1 MEEEKKKKT
10 TNNKKKDTTK
20 KKKTSSKKV
29 DSKKTNSVKK
39 NDKKVEKKVK
49 VEEVKKEVKAEPK
62 LEKVVEETKVI
73 AATKAKEEMNNE
85 STRSKVIIAA
95 LSILVFI
102 MIVLL
107 IYKFNDRLK
116 EDNRYKDTIRD
127 YCEQLAK
134 KEEKQQRE
142 NVAKEINSK
151 DLDNIKFKKV
161 TCEYNEPDK
170 LSKKDLKNNDSGY
183 LYVVSI
189 KKDGKV
195 SYTKEI
201 LVMKS
206 NDKWFA
212 EEK

>member
-1 MEEEKKKKT
+1 MEEENKKKT
-10 TNNKKKDTTK
+10 TNNKKKDNK
-20 KKKTSSKKV
+20 KNKKITSKKV
-29 DSKKTNSVKK
+29 DSKKINAKR
-39 NDKKVEKKVK
+39 NDKKIEKRIEAK
-49 VEEVKKEVKAEPK
+49 EVKKEEKLEPK
-62 LEKVVEETKVI
+62 IEKVVEETKIV
-73 AATKAKEEMNNE
+73 AAARAKEEVNNE
-85 STRSKVIIAA
+85 STKSKVIIAA

-116 EDNRYKDTIRD
+116 EDNRYKDTIRE
-127 YCEQLAK
+127 YCEQLSK

-161 TCEYNEPDK
+161 TCDYNEPDK

>member
-49 VEEVKKEVKAEPK
+49 VEEVKKEVKEEPK

-85 STRSKVIIAA
+85 STKSKVIIAA

-102 MIVLL
+102 MVVLL

-142 NVAKEINSK
+142 NVAKE
-151 DLDNIKFKKV
+151 FKKV

>member
-1 MEEEKKKKT
+1 MEEENKKKT
-10 TNNKKKDTTK
+10 TNNKKKDNK
-20 KKKTSSKKV
+20 KNKKITSKKV
-29 DSKKTNSVKK
+29 DSKKINAKK
-39 NDKKVEKKVK
+39 NDKKIEKRIEAK
-49 VEEVKKEVKAEPK
+49 EVKKEEKLEPK
-62 LEKVVEETKVI
+62 IEKVVEETKIV
-73 AATKAKEEMNNE
+73 AAARAKEEVNNE
-85 STRSKVIIAA
+85 STKSKVIIAA

-161 TCEYNEPDK
+161 TCDYNEPDK

>member
-1 MEEEKKKKT
+1 MEEENKKKT
-10 TNNKKKDTTK
+10 TNNKKKDNK
-20 KKKTSSKKV
+20 KNKKITSKKV
-29 DSKKTNSVKK
+29 DSKKINAKR
-39 NDKKVEKKVK
+39 NDKKIEKKIEAK
-49 VEEVKKEVKAEPK
+49 EVKKEEKLEPK
-62 LEKVVEETKVI
+62 IEKVVEETKIV
-73 AATKAKEEMNNE
+73 AAARAKEEVNNE
-85 STRSKVIIAA
+85 STKSKVIIAA

-116 EDNRYKDTIRD
+116 EDNRYKDTIRE
-127 YCEQLAK
+127 YCEQLSK

-161 TCEYNEPDK
+161 TCDYNEPDK

-183 LYVVSI
+183 LYIVSI

>member
-1 MEEEKKKKT
+1 MEEENKKKT
-10 TNNKKKDTTK
+10 TNNKKKDNK
-20 KKKTSSKKV
+20 KNKKITSKKV
-29 DSKKTNSVKK
+29 DSKKINAKR
-39 NDKKVEKKVK
+39 NDKKIEKRIEAK
-49 VEEVKKEVKAEPK
+49 EVKKEEKLEPK
-62 LEKVVEETKVI
+62 IEKVVEETKIV
-73 AATKAKEEMNNE
+73 AAARAKEEVNNE
-85 STRSKVIIAA
+85 STKSKVIIAA

>member
-29 DSKKTNSVKK
+29 
-39 NDKKVEKKVK
+39 EKKVK
-49 VEEVKKEVKAEPK
+49 VEEVKKEVKEEPK

-73 AATKAKEEMNNE
+73 AATKTKEEMNNE
-85 STRSKVIIAA
+85 STKSKVIIAA

>member
-1 MEEEKKKKT
+1 MEEENKKKT
-10 TNNKKKDTTK
+10 TNNKKKDNK
-20 KKKTSSKKV
+20 KNKKITSKKV
-29 DSKKTNSVKK
+29 DSKKINAKR
-39 NDKKVEKKVK
+39 NDKKIEKRIEAK
-49 VEEVKKEVKAEPK
+49 EVKKEEKLEPK
-62 LEKVVEETKVI
+62 IEKVVEETKIV
-73 AATKAKEEMNNE
+73 AAARAKEEVNNE
-85 STRSKVIIAA
+85 STKSKVIIAA

-161 TCEYNEPDK
+161 TCDYNEPDK

>member
-1 MEEEKKKKT
+1 MEEENKKKT
-10 TNNKKKDTTK
+10 TNNKKKDNK
-20 KKKTSSKKV
+20 KNKKITSKKV
-29 DSKKTNSVKK
+29 DSKKINAKR
-39 NDKKVEKKVK
+39 NDKKIEKKIEAK
-49 VEEVKKEVKAEPK
+49 EVKKEEKLEPK
-62 LEKVVEETKVI
+62 IEKVVEETKIV
-73 AATKAKEEMNNE
+73 AAARAKEEVNNE
-85 STRSKVIIAA
+85 STKSKVIIAA

-116 EDNRYKDTIRD
+116 EDNRYKDTIRE
-127 YCEQLAK
+127 YCEQLSK

-161 TCEYNEPDK
+161 TCDYNEPDK

>member
-1 MEEEKKKKT
+1 MEEENKKKT
-10 TNNKKKDTTK
+10 TNNKKKDNK
-20 KKKTSSKKV
+20 KNKKITSKKV
-29 DSKKTNSVKK
+29 DSKKINAKR
-39 NDKKVEKKVK
+39 NDKKIEKRIEAK
-49 VEEVKKEVKAEPK
+49 EVKKEEKLEPK
-62 LEKVVEETKVI
+62 IEKVVEETKIV
-73 AATKAKEEMNNE
+73 ATARAKEEVNNE
-85 STRSKVIIAA
+85 STKSKVIIAA

-161 TCEYNEPDK
+161 TCDYNEPDK

>member
-1 MEEEKKKKT
+1 MEEENKKKT
-10 TNNKKKDTTK
+10 TNNKKKDNK
-20 KKKTSSKKV
+20 KNKKITSKKV
-29 DSKKTNSVKK
+29 DSKKINAKR
-39 NDKKVEKKVK
+39 NDKKIEKKIEAK
-49 VEEVKKEVKAEPK
+49 EVKKEEKLEPK
-62 LEKVVEETKVI
+62 IEKVVEETKIV
-73 AATKAKEEMNNE
+73 AAARSKEEVNNE
-85 STRSKVIIAA
+85 STKSKVIIAA

-116 EDNRYKDTIRD
+116 EDNRYKDTIRE
-127 YCEQLAK
+127 YCEQLSK

-161 TCEYNEPDK
+161 TCDYNEPDK

>member
-1 MEEEKKKKT
+1 MEEENKKKT
-10 TNNKKKDTTK
+10 TNNNKKNK
-20 KKKTSSKKV
+20 KITSKKV
-29 DSKKTNSVKK
+29 DSKKINAKR
-39 NDKKVEKKVK
+39 NDKKIKKK
-49 VEEVKKEVKAEPK
+49 IEAKEVKKEEKLEPK
-62 LEKVVEETKVI
+62 IEKVVEETKIV
-73 AATKAKEEMNNE
+73 AAARAKEEVNNE
-85 STRSKVIIAA
+85 STKSKVIIAA

-116 EDNRYKDTIRD
+116 EDNRYKDTIRE
-127 YCEQLAK
+127 YCEQLSK

-161 TCEYNEPDK
+161 TCDYNEPDK

>member
-29 DSKKTNSVKK
+29 
-39 NDKKVEKKVK
+39 EKKVK
-49 VEEVKKEVKAEPK
+49 VEEVKKEVKEEPK

-85 STRSKVIIAA
+85 STKSKVIIAA